1 MLIIDGIPMD
11 QGNNKFRFRIGS
23 VRFFQLAYEQ
33 SFLDEEREIVFVF
46 DKDDTDAANEE
57 KPKEHSPE
65 NHMYYHTYHFKDN
78 LETITEL
85 QVREK
90 VLEVIRNVCRR

>member
-1 MLIIDGIPMD
+1 MVSQWIKEITS
-11 QGNNKFRFRIGS
+11 S
-23 VRFFQLAYEQ
+23 VFALDLFVVFQLAYEQ

-46 DKDDTDAANEE
+46 DKDDADAANEE

-90 VLEVIRNVCRR
+90 VLEVIRNVCRE

>member
-1 MLIIDGIPMD
+1 MII
-11 QGNNKFRFRIGS
+11 
-23 VRFFQLAYEQ
+23 
-33 SFLDEEREIVFVF
+33 FVF
-46 DKDDTDAANEE
+46 DKDDADAVDEE

-90 VLEVIRNVCRR
+90 VLEVIRNVCEIRLLIE

>member
-1 MLIIDGIPMD
+1 MVSRWIKEITS
-11 QGNNKFRFRIGS
+11 S
-23 VRFFQLAYEQ
+23 VFALDLFVVFQLAYEQ

-46 DKDDTDAANEE
+46 DKDDADAANEE

-90 VLEVIRNVCRR
+90 VLEVIRNVCRE